1 MTNSKKGHRTV
12 RQIFQNT
19 LANKPKV
26 VWADEIQVL
35 QTTDIMKSWL
45 ASICWWHYPCNC
57 KYENESPKLV
67 TMMDDYRSDWNE
79 HNNEE
84 LKVFFKELA
93 WPYNEISNDSA
104 SPKAHRER
112 YGMNEDTR
120 ITHPE
125 AQTYRSYHKMIE
137 KQKKGFRKYG

>member
-1 MTNSKKGHRTV
+1 
-12 RQIFQNT
+12 
-19 LANKPKV
+19 
-26 VWADEIQVL
+26 
-35 QTTDIMKSWL
+35 
-45 ASICWWHYPCNC
+45 
-57 KYENESPKLV
+57 LV

-79 HNNEE
+79 HNNEQ
-84 LKVFFKELA
+84 LRVFFTELA

-112 YGMNEDTR
+112 YGINEDAR

-137 KQKKGFRKYG
+137 KQKKGLRKYG